1 MPRKSHLSID
11 IVIPVF
17 NEAGVVEQTYS
28 NLCTVVDSLSNDLTI
43 YYVNDGSTNST
54 SESLA
59 ALAKN
64 DKRIQVIELSRNF
77 GHQAALTAGLDASP
91 RRFGHHDGLRW
102 PASAGTDSR
111 HGQSIQ
117 AGIRCDLRSAR

>member
-28 NLCTVVDSLSNDLTI
+28 NLCAVVDSLSNDLTI
-43 YYVNDGSTNST
+43 YYVNDGSTDST

-59 ALAKN
+59 ALAKR

-77 GHQAALTAGLDASP
+77 GLAL
-91 RRFGHHDGLRW
+91 
-102 PASAGTDSR
+102 
-111 HGQSIQ
+111 
-117 AGIRCDLRSAR
+117 